1 MPATR
6 PFIKRIIGLFSVLLI
21 ISSCKDIDD
30 LDKYQRPD
38 WLVGKL
44 YTQLSS
50 LENLSTFKLCVEL
63 TGYDTILD
71 KTGSYTIFAPND
83 EAFDSFLSKHPEYG
97 GDVENI
103 SLPELRNIVRIHIIQ
118 DAWTLDQIQILDVE
132 GWIDPRDPKNSKPRA
147 YKRETTLQD
156 PDKKYWIYND
166 QGKISIVDSTVAN
179 DYRMVYSRSRKYVPI
194 FFPAYFDI
202 NGLSGSDY
210 DFFYERPYDNSSIH
224 YANGKVMG
232 PEIFA
237 QNGFIY
243 EIDQLVEPL
252 LNTEQIVFAEENDGN
267 FSYIRELLG
276 LFPKFKSDLNETGRQ
291 PEAKQ
296 GLDFDTLYILD
307 YPELPFNIHEELT
320 GPDLNA
326 DKYTLQYHNGFL
338 APTDDAFETFI
349 NDILIENSGL
359 PHWSSWESVPV
370 EIKKII
376 LRNHMS
382 ANPIYQVDLTEGFYT
397 GEGDVIVVDESSIVY
412 KYYGSNSTFLVLDD
426 LIVPRAF
433 TSVSAPVYL
442 RPGFSSFLYAI
453 EQTKILPALKKE
465 ENDFSFFIISDNTLD
480 EDSSLIFSWKNRDLN
495 TYEFTA
501 YDRGAEKFQKM
512 GTKLLSKRLLNQVG
526 ISTPDGSAGKEFI
539 ENLAGNYIVFENS
552 SGKVMGGS
560 PSRAG
565 YNGGDEIVVTADE
578 LEEPTD
584 NGTTYEVNGWLLPP
598 KMSMFDALNAESRS
612 KFLELLLK
620 AGLYNDR
627 TYQFDFLFEGE
638 NYTIFVPTEQ
648 ALTDYGADTLSVKDL
663 EALLRYHFIRGE
675 KIFTDGKMSSGK
687 YTTMRI
693 DESSTPLFP
702 RYSLMSV
709 QTGPDIIDILDR
721 EGILIGTINETE
733 GFTNTMITSD
743 TDLSETSNYDLITT
757 GVLHD
762 IDFVIHK

>member
-1 MPATR
+1 M
-6 PFIKRIIGLFSVLLI
+6 LLI
-21 ISSCKDIDD
+21 VSSCKDIDD

-166 QGKISIVDSTVAN
+166 QGQITIVDSTVAN
-179 DYRMVYSRSRKYVPI
+179 DYRIVYSRSRKYVPI

-296 GLDFDTLYILD
+296 GLDFDTLYILE

-397 GEGDVIVVDESSIVY
+397 GEGDVITVDESSIVY

-495 TYEFTA
+495 TYEFSA

-565 YNGGDEIVVTADE
+565 YNGGDEIVVTANE

-627 TYQFDFLFEGE
+627 TYSFDFLFEGE

-648 ALTDYGADTLSVKDL
+648 ALTDYGADTLSLEDL

-675 KIFTDGKMSSGK
+675 KIFTDGKMSSGEF
-687 YTTMRI
+687 TTMRI

-721 EGILIGTINETE
+721 EGILIGTIKETE

-743 TDLSETSNYDLITT
+743 TDLSEISNYDLITT